1 MERSDIEDVEALVSI
16 NSEASA
22 FQFRQQGK
30 TESFKSGV
38 EAGDL
43 KAGGGK
49 KRKRRGRETLDLDE
63 IEKLKEGLDDQVGE
77 IRKLYDPEDVLDIDD
92 ADDGDLNAQ
101 IQRLKKLLE
110 QNKAILQGEEVDE
123 EEAEGLADQAE
134 DEDDQDK
141 EKKLQ
146 EQREAEEAEFEEK

>member
-30 TESFKSGV
+30 TEAFKADGH
-38 EAGDL
+38 
-43 KAGGGK
+43 AGGK
-49 KRKRRGRETLDLDE
+49 RRKRRGRETLDLDE
-63 IEKLKEGLDDQVGE
+63 IEKLKEALDDQIGE

-101 IQRLKKLLE
+101 I
-110 QNKAILQGEEVDE
+110 
-123 EEAEGLADQAE
+123 
-134 DEDDQDK
+134 
-141 EKKLQ
+141 
-146 EQREAEEAEFEEK
+146 